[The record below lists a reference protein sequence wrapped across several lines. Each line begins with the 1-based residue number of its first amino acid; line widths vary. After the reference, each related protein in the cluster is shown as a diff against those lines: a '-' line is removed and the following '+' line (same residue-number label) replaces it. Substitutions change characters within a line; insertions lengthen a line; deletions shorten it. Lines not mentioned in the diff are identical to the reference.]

1 MIEEDYEAWE
11 AYPQYRWVFNKL
23 ELSMRLGYDCGPAC
37 VPIKNAG
44 NYIIRPTYNL
54 YGMGIGAHKKFL
66 NPSIH
71 GEEMIHHKH
80 IPPGYFWCE
89 WFDGNHQSVDFIK
102 DNNHWVP
109 FHAMTG
115 KHEDKHSLTK
125 FIEWEVTEPE
135 ITLPD
140 WLHDIT
146 TEKYLNVETRGGK
159 IIEVHLRSGNDVLWD
174 YYVGTKVIPVWKG
187 VDYKEYEHLPFIGN
201 LHSEEYKYEADGNL
215 SDIRL
220 GYYVNKKK

>member
-11 AYPQYRWVFNKL
+11 AYPQYRWLFNKL

-66 NPSIH
+66 DPNIH

-102 DNNHWVP
+102 DNNQWVP
-109 FHAMTG
+109 FHTMTG
-115 KHEDKHSLTK
+115 KHEDKHNLTK

-135 ITLPD
+135 ITLPK

-146 TEKYLNVETRGGK
+146 TE
-159 IIEVHLRSGNDVLWD
+159 
-174 YYVGTKVIPVWKG
+174 
-187 VDYKEYEHLPFIGN
+187 YEHLPFIKN
-201 LHSEEYKYEADGNL
+201 LHAEGYKYEADGNL

-220 GYYVNKKK
+220 GYYVNKK